1 MNLPAIT
8 LPELRFATN
17 KQEKRKVDRE
27 ENKQTKK
34 QTMKVS
40 DQAYP
45 CELEWD
51 NRRIRKRPF
60 GFRRDER

>member
-1 MNLPAIT
+1 
-8 LPELRFATN
+8 
-17 KQEKRKVDRE
+17 
-27 ENKQTKK
+27 
-34 QTMKVS
+34 MKVS

-45 CELEWD
+45 RELEWD